1 MLLAGSKSSAARGA
15 FHWPS
20 IASAILAVG
29 VAASV
34 AGAIAWRASARTV
47 ERESF
52 QATATDVA
60 GALETLLRRHTD
72 FVRSVRAVLTM
83 EPEAS
88 PTRLQQW
95 FGELEDREAQPL
107 GFGAT
112 VTRKVEA
119 NDLAAF
125 LAPQR
130 RPRLPA
136 VRGRQRR
143 AVHPHGQALLP
154 PARGR

>member
-1 MLLAGSKSSAARGA
+1 MTGRRCRNQAIPRGFRSIHVLVAGSKSSAPRRA
-15 FHWPS
+15 FHWPW
-20 IASAILAVG
+20 IASAILAIG

-34 AGAIAWRASARTV
+34 AGALAWRSSARSV

-52 QATATDVA
+52 QATATNVA

-112 VTRKVEA
+112 VTRKVDA
-119 NDLAAF
+119 NDLASF
-125 LAPQR
+125 LAR
-130 RPRLPA
+130 RNADPA
-136 VRGRQRR
+136 FRR
-143 AVHPHGQALLP
+143 W
-154 PARGR
+154 